1 MCSYTLM
8 LNAVTRTNREVILQL
23 LPVVLAV
30 MLSFLYVADSA
41 KIANTLGCIID
52 RVEEGLETEVPSKYT
67 IRVSPRF

>member
-30 MLSFLYVADSA
+30 MLSFLNVADSA
-41 KIANTLGCIID
+41 KIANTLGCM
-52 RVEEGLETEVPSKYT
+52 
-67 IRVSPRF
+67 